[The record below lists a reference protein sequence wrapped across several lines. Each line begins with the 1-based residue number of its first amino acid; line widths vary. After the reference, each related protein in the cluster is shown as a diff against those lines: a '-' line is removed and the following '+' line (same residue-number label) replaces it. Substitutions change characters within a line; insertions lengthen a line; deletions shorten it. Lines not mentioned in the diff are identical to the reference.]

1 MFTFSRMVVQ
11 CNVPN
16 LHKNDPLSI
25 LIWYEPP
32 NWKDL
37 VLKDT
42 NVPEVRNQLE
52 NSQKTIDLL
61 KVNLAMEQNHIRQ
74 QADQRR
80 TERKLEVGDWV
91 FVRLQ
96 PYK

>member
-1 MFTFSRMVVQ
+1 MTPFQS
-11 CNVPN
+11 
-16 LHKNDPLSI
+16 LYG
-25 LIWYEPP
+25 YEPP

-42 NVPEVRNQLE
+42 NVPELRNQLE
-52 NSQKTIDLL
+52 NSQKTIELL
-61 KVNLAMEQNHIRQ
+61 KVNLAMEQNRMRQ